1 MSLALKNR
9 LTTRERERERE
20 TDSVG
25 YLGDAEIQFVSSF
38 LSALSLA
45 DFEKR
50 S

>member
-1 MSLALKNR
+1 MVSTQEKTNYK
-9 LTTRERERERE
+9 RE